1 MLFVV
6 IIPLFA
12 ICIFCTVNIVLHYN
26 AGFGRLLA
34 IVIGG
39 SVLFGMVFT
48 FAAVYIIDKKKR
60 RHSRFTYFDILPQG
74 LVFSEYAGEFVRYGE
89 RVVLRR
95 LYYLPF
101 SDFESVSRNPKKA
114 PHEMTVKGRIR
125 YYFYESNRLGYHID
139 EDGVFAFDTEILNI
153 GMYEELSEVTIK
165 KHLGNTRLLEASILY
180 YKDKYDSIP
189 DKKPF
194 NISDY
199 VAVRKRRKLHTS
211 NPALEAPS
219 FDRDWK

>member
-1 MLFVV
+1 MLLVV

-26 AGFGRLLA
+26 VGFARLLA
-34 IVIGG
+34 IVIGA

-48 FAAVYIIDKKKR
+48 FGAVYIIDKKKR

-74 LVFSEYAGEFVRYGE
+74 LVFSEYAGEFIRYGE
-89 RVVLRR
+89 RIILRR

-101 SDFESVSRNPKKA
+101 SDLESVSRNPKKA
-114 PHEMTVKGRIR
+114 PHELTVKGKIR
-125 YYFYESNRLGYHID
+125 FYFYESSRLGYHVD
-139 EDGVFAFDTEILNI
+139 EDGVFAFDTAILNI

-165 KHLGNTRLLEASILY
+165 KHLGNTRLLEASIIY

-194 NISDY
+194 DISDY